1 MISNYVALN
10 GIITVLLEKDIDFQ
24 VANTL
29 DGNLDPVKQL
39 TFKNY
44 VCQCDLEDLTDGDI
58 FRVIKEEPTGELL
71 ETILHTPDAFMNAVV
86 NIIQKE

>member
-10 GIITVLLEKDIDFQ
+10 GIMTALLEKDIDFQ

-71 ETILHTPDAFMNAVV
+71 ETILHTPDAFMNAVI

>member
-10 GIITVLLEKDIDFQ
+10 GIMTALLEKDIDFQ
-24 VANTL
+24 LSNTL
-29 DGNLDPVKQL
+29 NGDLDPVKQL
-39 TFKNY
+39 SFKNY

-58 FRVIKEEPTGELL
+58 FIVIKEEPTGEIL
-71 ETILHTPDAFMNAVV
+71 ETILHTPDEFMNAVI

>member
-10 GIITVLLEKDIDFQ
+10 GIMTALLEKDIDFQ
-24 VANTL
+24 VIHTL
-29 DGNLDPVKQL
+29 DGDLNPVKQL
-39 TFKNY
+39 NFKNY

-58 FRVIKEEPTGELL
+58 FRVIKEEPTGEVL
-71 ETILHTPDAFMNAVV
+71 ETILHTPDEFMNAVI

>member
-10 GIITVLLEKDIDFQ
+10 GIMTALLEKDIDFQ
-24 VANTL
+24 LVNTL
-29 DGNLDPVKQL
+29 DGYLNPVKQL
-39 TFKNY
+39 NFKNY

-58 FRVIKEEPTGELL
+58 FRVIKEEPTGEVLG
-71 ETILHTPDAFMNAVV
+71 TTLHTPDEFMNAVI

>member
-10 GIITVLLEKDIDFQ
+10 GIMTALLEKDIDFQ
-24 VANTL
+24 VIHTL
-29 DGNLDPVKQL
+29 DGDLNPVKQFN
-39 TFKNY
+39 FKNY

-58 FRVIKEEPTGELL
+58 FRVIKEEPTGEIL
-71 ETILHTPDAFMNAVV
+71 ETILHTPDEFMNAVI

>member
-10 GIITVLLEKDIDFQ
+10 GIITALLEKDIDFQ

-29 DGNLDPVKQL
+29 DGNLVPVKQL
-39 TFKNY
+39 SFKNY

-58 FRVIKEEPTGELL
+58 FRVIKEEPAGEVL
-71 ETILHTPDAFMNAVV
+71 ETVLYTPDAFMNAVI

>member
-10 GIITVLLEKDIDFQ
+10 GIMTALLEKDIDFQ
-24 VANTL
+24 VIHTL
-29 DGNLDPVKQL
+29 DGDLNPVKQL
-39 TFKNY
+39 SFKNY

-58 FRVIKEEPTGELL
+58 FRVIKEEPSGEIL
-71 ETILHTPDAFMNAVV
+71 ETILHTPDEFMNSVI